1 VDAAKHSLVTT
12 GLTRTFRGRRAVDD
26 VSLTVREGDVYGFLG
41 PHGAG
46 KTTAIRCILGLMA
59 PDAGRI
65 EIFGQAASVAT
76 RAEVG
81 ALVETPAF
89 HEWMTAADNLRVA
102 LDYRGRGNATDIDWA
117 LDRVG
122 LLARAGD
129 SVKTLSLGMR
139 QRLGIAR
146 AILGRPKLLVLD
158 EPTNGLDPRGMKDIR
173 VLLQT
178 LCKEEGITVFVS
190 SHLLA
195 EVELLC
201 TRVGILER
209 GRLVAE
215 GTVKDL
221 LAGVV
226 GSAEVDVRARNRDRL
241 VAVIPEI
248 RGASQLPIEGE
259 AVRLKLDGIDVPA
272 LNKALVAAGI
282 EVEALTPVEGSL
294 EELFLHL
301 TTKEIS

>member
-1 VDAAKHSLVTT
+1 VDTLVTS
-12 GLTRTFRGRRAVDD
+12 GLTRTFRGRRAVDG

-41 PHGAG
+41 PNGAG

-65 EIFGQAASVAT
+65 ELFGRAAST
-76 RAEVG
+76 ESRAQVG

-89 HEWMTAADNLRVA
+89 HEWMTTTESLRLA
-102 LDYRGRGNATDIDWA
+102 NDYRGRGDAADVAWA
-117 LDRVG
+117 LERVG
-122 LLARAGD
+122 LLQRAND
-129 SVKTLSLGMR
+129 KVRTLSLGMR

-158 EPTNGLDPRGMKDIR
+158 EPTNGLDPRGMKDVR

-178 LCKEEGITVFVS
+178 LCREEGLTVFVS

-195 EVELLC
+195 EVEQLC
-201 TRVGILER
+201 TRVGILEK

-215 GTVKDL
+215 GGVQDL
-221 LAGVV
+221 LRGVKV
-226 GSAEVDVRARNRDRL
+226 GVTEVDVRARNRERL
-241 VAVIPEI
+241 LEVLPQIA
-248 RGASQLPIEGE
+248 GAAP
-259 AVRLKLDGIDVPA
+259 KPLDGADVRIGLEGLDVPA
-272 LNKALVAAGI
+272 LNAALVRLGV

-301 TTKEIS
+301 TTKDIT